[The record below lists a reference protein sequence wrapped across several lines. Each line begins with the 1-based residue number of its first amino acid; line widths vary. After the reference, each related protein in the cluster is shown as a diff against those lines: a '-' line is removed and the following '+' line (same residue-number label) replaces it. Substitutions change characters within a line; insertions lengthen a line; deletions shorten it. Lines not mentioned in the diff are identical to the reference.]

1 MLLPDHASVSAIFS
15 ISTLLWTYSITDT
28 TENTSTKQHI
38 CCLTNTGYTATSSVT
53 FKLPYC
59 GSFTPTPH
67 IIIITS
73 DFLLLPHN
81 SLPDLLLLYLKIHFS
96 SYISHA
102 KSITTD
108 KQSQHSL
115 QNQNIDLYMSFYLV
129 HFKPHNTLQTKSAFK
144 PRITTS
150 FNSSQHCIQHC
161 QYST

>member
-1 MLLPDHASVSAIFS
+1 MPQFQRYSPYLPS
-15 ISTLLWTYSITDT
+15 IGPTPSQTQPKTLPQ
-28 TENTSTKQHI
+28 KQHI

-73 DFLLLPHN
+73 DFLLLPHY

-150 FNSSQHCIQHC
+150 FNSSQHCTQHC
-161 QYST
+161 QNST